1 MPTITCQLPQSVLE
15 ALQDR
20 CRSTGDSIDHLVTR
34 AVAEALQLEHA
45 TLYQVSTAGAL
56 VEGVYRGSVT
66 VANLLEH
73 GDFGL
78 GTFDALDGEMV
89 VLNGKCFQA
98 RGDGTVVEAD
108 PHGKVPFAVVTR
120 FQPQKPA
127 EAPAI
132 RTVGELTGFLD
143 SLRDTDNLFFAI
155 QVDGVFEQ
163 VGLRA
168 VCKSEGHERLVDSAA
183 RQSEFSHTGLEGT
196 LVGFWTPAYAKSVG
210 IPGYHL
216 HFISADGKRGGHLL
230 DCAGSGWRVR
240 VQPITDFRMAIPETA
255 EFLRANL
262 ARDPSKDLEQAEK

>member
-15 ALQDR
+15 ALEDR

-34 AVAEALQLEHA
+34 AVADALQLEHA

-120 FQPQKPA
+120 FQP
-127 EAPAI
+127 
-132 RTVGELTGFLD
+132 
-143 SLRDTDNLFFAI
+143 
-155 QVDGVFEQ
+155 
-163 VGLRA
+163 
-168 VCKSEGHERLVDSAA
+168 
-183 RQSEFSHTGLEGT
+183 
-196 LVGFWTPAYAKSVG
+196 
-210 IPGYHL
+210 
-216 HFISADGKRGGHLL
+216 
-230 DCAGSGWRVR
+230 
-240 VQPITDFRMAIPETA
+240 
-255 EFLRANL
+255 
-262 ARDPSKDLEQAEK
+262 